1 MQVHYKFKNPKDK
14 RLKAIPKPIIVL
26 VNIVIVIMYHIWAQ
40 QTKEDNNCFSISQD
54 EEDYTK
60 IYYTELVDG
69 CLKTDS
75 IIIEDVAEC

>member
-1 MQVHYKFKNPKDK
+1 
-14 RLKAIPKPIIVL
+14 
-26 VNIVIVIMYHIWAQ
+26 MYHIWAQ
-40 QTKEDNNCFSISQD
+40 QTEEDNNCFSISQD

-69 CLKTDS
+69 RLKTDS